1 MGPRMNM
8 MIRRKVTKRM
18 MRREMK
24 RRMGGMMVM
33 LTNFSE
39 VDFLS
44 KMEGKAPMTRPSK
57 AVFVAIL
64 QVFSARLE
72 ESKKS
77 ACCLLEGWRV
87 NESPYSAVFRFLEK
101 PNVFLRS
108 F

>member
-1 MGPRMNM
+1 M

-18 MRREMK
+18 KR

-44 KMEGKAPMTRPSK
+44 KMEGKAPITSPNK

-64 QVFSARLE
+64 LQIFFARLE
-72 ESKKS
+72 ESTKS

-87 NESPYSAVFRFLEK
+87 NESPCSAVFRFL
-101 PNVFLRS
+101 
-108 F
+108 

>member
-1 MGPRMNM
+1 MNM

-18 MRREMK
+18 MR

-44 KMEGKAPMTRPSK
+44 KMEGKAPITSPSR

-64 QVFSARLE
+64 QVFFAGLE
-72 ESKKS
+72 ESTKS